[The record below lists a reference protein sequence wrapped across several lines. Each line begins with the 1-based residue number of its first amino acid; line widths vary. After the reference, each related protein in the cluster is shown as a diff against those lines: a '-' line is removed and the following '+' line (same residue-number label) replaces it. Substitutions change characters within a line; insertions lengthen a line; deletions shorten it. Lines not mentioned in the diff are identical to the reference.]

1 MSLRYFLLAVV
12 LPIVVGGLIYILFR
26 TNTLLMFEWA
36 ETLSLTDLIIAGREA
51 AAPLLP
57 WVPGFVLFSV
67 PDGVWV
73 FSATAFFARLW
84 HDGPL
89 WMRLGWIGAAPAM
102 AIGGELGQIIGLV
115 PGTFDVIDMIAY
127 IAAGLGAVWIA
138 RISADRAAGLTPPPA
153 ATLP

>member
-1 MSLRYFLLAVV
+1 MTGRYFLLVVV

-26 TNTLLMFEWA
+26 TDTLLMFQWA
-36 ETLSLTDLIIAGREA
+36 EAISLTDLINRGRA
-51 AAPLLP
+51 SVATLQPLIP
-57 WVPGFVLFSV
+57 EFVLFSV

-89 WMRLGWIGAAPAM
+89 WMRIGWIGAVPAM

-115 PGTFDVIDMIAY
+115 PGTFDIFDMIAY
-127 IAAGLGAVWIA
+127 
-138 RISADRAAGLTPPPA
+138 TA
-153 ATLP
+153 ATLGALWVARWSASTSPRLTPQTAAAPP